1 MISGKNY
8 HYILFD
14 LDGTVTDSE
23 EGILNS
29 VRYSLSYFK
38 LEIPDQNTLKKF
50 IGPPLSKSLMEYYG
64 FDAGKAAKAV
74 QVYRE
79 YFSKKGIYEN
89 KLYPGIRDLLKT
101 LHLKGKIIILAT
113 AKPTYFAEKIIR
125 YFKIDPFF
133 EEIVGSNMDG
143 TRMEK
148 KEIIQYILD
157 LYPNEPTGHFVMIGD
172 RLHDIMGANYHGI
185 DSIWVQYGY
194 GDEEEIINVSPT
206 YKAERMEDLYGLL
219 LKQA

>member
-1 MISGKNY
+1 MVSGKIY
-8 HYILFD
+8 QYLLFD
-14 LDGTVTDSE
+14 LDGTVTDSQ

-38 LEIPDQNTLKKF
+38 MEIPDQKTLKKF
-50 IGPPLSKSLMEYYG
+50 IGPPLSKSLMDYYG

-89 KLYPGIRDLLKT
+89 KLYPGIRDLLKK
-101 LHLKGKIIILAT
+101 LNSKGKTIILAT
-113 AKPTYFAEKIIR
+113 AKPTYYAEKIIR
-125 YFKIDPFF
+125 YFEIDPFF
-133 EEIVGSNMDG
+133 KEIVGSNMDG

-148 KEIIQYILD
+148 KEIIRHILD
-157 LYPNEPTGHFVMIGD
+157 LHPNEPIRQFIMIGD
-172 RLHDIMGANYHGI
+172 RVHDIEGANFHGI

-194 GDEEEIINVSPT
+194 GDEEEITNVTPT
-206 YKAERMEDLYGLL
+206 YNAERIEDLYELL
-219 LKQA
+219 LMQG